1 VVLFL
6 ELIILKFELDRKKAE
21 YPCLFSYLP
30 HPLGEF
36 SGHYMGDVRYYF

>member
-6 ELIILKFELDRKKAE
+6 ELIVLKFEPDRKQAV
-21 YPCLFSYLP
+21 YPCLFSHVI

-36 SGHYMGDVRYYF
+36 SGHYMGDIINYF